1 MLFDHVGVYYCA
13 FFQYQGSVQAL
24 GQGSSNR
31 RQLVEI
37 EGAYVQQ
44 LQTENSE
51 LKVLLEEHQSALE
64 MIMSKYRSQVF
75 CIIILCYAVQLILAS
90 VK

>member
-1 MLFDHVGVYYCA
+1 MGVYNCA

-24 GQGSSNR
+24 GQRSSNM

-64 MIMSKYRSQVF
+64 MIMSKYRSQVLD
-75 CIIILCYAVQLILAS
+75 ILLLLILCIVLHCS
-90 VK
+90 VVNGKC

>member
-1 MLFDHVGVYYCA
+1 M
-13 FFQYQGSVQAL
+13 
-24 GQGSSNR
+24 
-31 RQLVEI
+31 VEI

-64 MIMSKYRSQVF
+64 MIMSKYHSQVLDILLLLIY
-75 CIIILCYAVQLILAS
+75 CVLCYIVQLIMAS
-90 VK
+90 VKLCVM